1 MTKTRW
7 LLLAVIAA
15 LIAAFFILDLGR
27 FLSLEQLRAS
37 KAAIDG
43 YRDAHP
49 VLASAAFFAAYV
61 AATALSIP
69 GAVVLTLAGGAV
81 FGLPW
86 GLALV
91 SFASSLGATLA
102 FLAARFLLRD
112 TVQRRYGDRLRAIN
126 DGVRKDGPYYLFTLR
141 LIPIFPF
148 VVINL
153 VMALT
158 PIRPWTFYWVSQVG
172 MLAGTAVYVYAGTEL
187 GKIESPKD
195 ILSPALIGALA
206 LLGLFPLIARKVV
219 ERINARRHRQTPH
232 V

>member
-1 MTKTRW
+1 MTKSRW
-7 LLLAVIAA
+7 ILLAAIAA
-15 LIAAFFILDLGR
+15 LVAAFFALDLGR

-37 KAAIDG
+37 KAAIDA

-49 VLASAAFFAAYV
+49 VLASAGFFAAYV

-69 GAVVLTLAGGAV
+69 GAAVLTLAGGAV
-81 FGLPW
+81 FGLLW

-102 FLAARFLLRD
+102 FTAARFLLRD
-112 TVQRRYGDRLRAIN
+112 TIQRRYGDRLRAIN

-158 PIRPWTFYWVSQVG
+158 PIRAWTFYWVSQVG

-187 GKIESPKD
+187 GKIGSPKD
-195 ILSPALIGALA
+195 ILSPTLIGAFV

-219 ERINARRHRQTPH
+219 EKINARRAQA
-232 V
+232 

>member
-1 MTKTRW
+1 MTKGRW
-7 LLLAVIAA
+7 AVAAVIAA
-15 LIAAFFILDLGR
+15 LVAAFFAFDLGR

-37 KAAIDG
+37 KAAIDA

-49 VLASAAFFAAYV
+49 VLASTAFFAAYV

-81 FGLPW
+81 FGMLW

-102 FLAARFLLRD
+102 FMAARFLLRD
-112 TVQRRYGDRLRAIN
+112 AIQARYGDRLRAIN

-158 PIRPWTFYWVSQVG
+158 PIRAWTFYWVSQVG

-187 GKIESPKD
+187 GKIDSPKD
-195 ILSPALIGALA
+195 ILSPTLIGALA
-206 LLGLFPLIARKVV
+206 LLGVFPLIARKVV
-219 ERINARRHRQTPH
+219 EKINARRNKAPRG
-232 V
+232 

>member
-1 MTKTRW
+1 MTKARW
-7 LLLAVIAA
+7 ALVAVIVA
-15 LIAAFFILDLGR
+15 LVAAFLALDLGR

-49 VLASAAFFAAYV
+49 LLASAAFFAAYV

-69 GAVVLTLAGGAV
+69 GALVLTLAAGAV
-81 FGLPW
+81 FGMPW

-102 FLAARFLLRD
+102 FMAARFLLRD
-112 TVQRRYGDRLRAIN
+112 TIQRRYGDRLRAIN

-158 PIRPWTFYWVSQVG
+158 PIRAWTFYWVSQVG

-187 GKIESPKD
+187 GKIDSPKD
-195 ILSPALIGALA
+195 ILSPTLIGALA
-206 LLGLFPLIARKVV
+206 LLGVFPLIARKVV
-219 ERINARRHRQTPH
+219 EKINARRKKAQA